1 MARGAQRAHGE
12 AASLRQGPAAPR
24 AQDGPR
30 HPPPAAA
37 LTAVLV
43 NRYRGPGSGKKRH
56 GDRPILAGGGIGFFF
71 LVPVRKTLKPKR
83 AFVLSGPA
91 HPPSRSKL
99 RSSVTRTTVHLDV
112 AKTIAA
118 VALLLLAIYVVC
130 SGLPADAVVKLVTL
144 LRP

>member
-1 MARGAQRAHGE
+1 LTSSESQR
-12 AASLRQGPAAPR
+12 
-24 AQDGPR
+24 
-30 HPPPAAA
+30 
-37 LTAVLV
+37 
-43 NRYRGPGSGKKRH
+43 
-56 GDRPILAGGGIGFFF
+56 IFFF